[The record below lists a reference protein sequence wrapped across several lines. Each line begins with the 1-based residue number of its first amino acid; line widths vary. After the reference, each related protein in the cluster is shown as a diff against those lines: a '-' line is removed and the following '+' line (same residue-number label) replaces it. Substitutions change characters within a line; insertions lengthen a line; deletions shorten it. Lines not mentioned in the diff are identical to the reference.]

1 MTLLPPHRG
10 GGRPDEPM
18 ARIKEKCYVVSAM
31 AGEQK
36 KSTISPRELAYG
48 GLFGAAGLTLPI
60 LFHLLHLG
68 HVFMPMYLPLMALAF
83 FASPRVCA
91 ATAFVTPLLSAV
103 LTGMPPFYPPV
114 VVAMSM
120 ELAVMSALASWAYRR
135 WSGSVLFVL
144 IPVLLLGRVFQAGS
158 GYLLGL
164 LIDLPPRFLSVV
176 SVVSGWPGLV
186 LMVLVIPPLVRL
198 VRSKRGHAYEVTP

>member
-1 MTLLPPHRG
+1 MKDTRQE
-10 GGRPDEPM
+10 RS
-18 ARIKEKCYVVSAM
+18 I
-31 AGEQK
+31 
-36 KSTISPRELAYG
+36 TPRDLAYG
-48 GLFGAAGLTLPI
+48 GLFGAAALTLPV

-91 ATAFVTPLLSAV
+91 ATAFAIPLLSAV
-103 LTGMPPFYPPV
+103 LTGMPPLYPPV
-114 VVAMSM
+114 AVAMSV

-135 WSGSVLFVL
+135 WSWSVLLVL
-144 IPVLLLGRVFQAGS
+144 VPVLLLGRVLQAAG

-164 LIDLPPRFLSVV
+164 LIDLPPRFLSVI

-186 LMVLVIPPLVRL
+186 LMVLVIPPLVRFARRREEPL
-198 VRSKRGHAYEVTP
+198 REVLR